1 MESMLHIN
9 QKQLPRTVLS
19 YLSFRIAGMAT
30 LQFIELSRQMP
41 DVSMDCQGFL
51 TEVPF
56 LREVPPHVQIELL
69 AETWNKHVAEKP
81 YEATLVDES
90 VIYAACETASYI
102 VQNNPELV
110 ASLLGGG
117 PLDVQLETDQ
127 ALAESL
133 QQLHLDLANEGDF
146 LLISQFLD
154 MPPEESSEWKQR
166 YGLEESDIDT
176 MFEALSRWHI
186 SAEVESN
193 LSGLFSPEEIRKTL
207 PLLGLRVA
215 DPAES

>member
-1 MESMLHIN
+1 MIHIN
-9 QKQLPRTVLS
+9 QQQLPRTVLS
-19 YLSFRIAGMAT
+19 YLSFRMSGMAT
-30 LQFIELSRQMP
+30 LQFIELARQMP

-56 LREVPPHVQIELL
+56 LREVPPHVQIEIL
-69 AETWNKHVAEKP
+69 AQTWSKHIAEKP

-110 ASLLGGG
+110 PSLLSGG
-117 PLDVQLETDQ
+117 PLDAEVEADK

-146 LLISQFLD
+146 LLISQFMD
-154 MPPEESSEWKQR
+154 MPPEEAREWKQR
-166 YGLEESDIDT
+166 YGLEEADVEP
-176 MFEALSRWHI
+176 MFEAVSRWHV
-186 SAEVESN
+186 SPEVEQN
-193 LSGLFSPEEIRKTL
+193 LSGLFTETEICKTL
-207 PLLGLRVA
+207 PLLGLRVG